1 MYFCTNANFMFSIF
15 SSKKLLADKLGEFTD
30 IHNHILPGIDDGAK
44 TPEDSFELLMHFK
57 ELGITNLICTPHT
70 MSDFYPNTPAT
81 ITGAKQKLQDFLN
94 EKNAPDFKIRASSE
108 YMMDSGL
115 VDLLDSKQILPLK
128 DQYVL
133 VEMSYLQPPVNLR
146 EILFKVGN
154 AGFVPVL
161 AHPERYAF
169 YHNKYDTYTELKSIC
184 KFQLNALSITG
195 YYGPGIAKTALKLL
209 DDNMFDFIGT
219 DTHHMRHIENL
230 KKAKFP
236 GKYEQVLEGIISNTT
251 GTFS

>member
-1 MYFCTNANFMFSIF
+1 MFSIF
-15 SSKKLLADKLGEFTD
+15 SSKKLLASRLGEFTD

-44 TPEDSFELLMHFK
+44 TPEDSLQLLSHFK

-70 MSDFYPNTPAT
+70 MSDFHPNTPET
-81 ITGAKQKLQDFLN
+81 ITDAKKRLQEFLAEKSHN
-94 EKNAPDFKIRASSE
+94 EFQIRASSE
-108 YMMDSGL
+108 YMMDSAFT
-115 VDLLDSKQILPLK
+115 DLLEAKIILPLK
-128 DQYVL
+128 DQFVL

-146 EILFKVGN
+146 EILFKIGN
-154 AGFVPVL
+154 AGFIPVL

-169 YHNKYDTYTELKSIC
+169 YHSKYSTYTELKSIC

-209 DDNMFDFIGT
+209 EDGMFDFLGT

-230 KKAKFP
+230 KKAKYS
-236 GKYEQVLEGIISNTT
+236 GKHEQALDRIINNTT
-251 GTFS
+251 ATFS

>member
-1 MYFCTNANFMFSIF
+1 MFSIF
-15 SSKKLLADKLGEFTD
+15 SSKKLLASKLGEFTD

-44 TPEDSFELLMHFK
+44 TPEDSLQLLSNFK
-57 ELGITNLICTPHT
+57 EMGITNLICTPHT
-70 MSDFYPNTPAT
+70 MSDFHPNTPAT
-81 ITGAKQKLQDFLN
+81 ITAAQQSLQDFLT
-94 EKNAPDFKIRASSE
+94 EKGHTEFKIRASSE
-108 YMMDSGL
+108 YMMDSAFT
-115 VDLLDSKQILPLK
+115 DLLETKAILPLK
-128 DQYVL
+128 DQFVL

-146 EILFKVGN
+146 EILFKIGN

-169 YHNKYDTYTELKSIC
+169 YHSKYSMYTELKSIC

-209 DDNMFDFIGT
+209 DEEMFDYLGT

-236 GKYEQVLEGIISNTT
+236 GKYEQALDRIINNTT
-251 GTFS
+251 ATFS

>member
-1 MYFCTNANFMFSIF
+1 MFSIF
-15 SSKKLLADKLGEFTD
+15 NSKKLLASKLGGFTD

-44 TPEDSFELLMHFK
+44 TPEDSLKLLKHFR

-70 MSDFYPNTPAT
+70 IQDFYPNTPAS
-81 ITGAKQKLQDFLN
+81 IQGAQQNLQDFLDVKQ
-94 EKNAPDFKIRASSE
+94 ETDFKIRASSE

-115 VDLLDSKQILPLK
+115 VDLLEAKHILPLK

-154 AGFVPVL
+154 AGYTPVL

-184 KFQLNALSITG
+184 KFQLNALSISG
-195 YYGPGIAKTALKLL
+195 YYGPGIAKIALRLL
-209 DDNMFDFIGT
+209 AENKFDFIGT
-219 DTHHMRHIENL
+219 DTHHMRHIDNL
-230 KKAKFP
+230 KKVKFA
-236 GKYEQVLEGIISNTT
+236 GKYEQELERIISNTT
-251 GTFS
+251 ETFS